1 MNLSEF
7 DCHVLIIGS
16 GMAGTTAAL
25 AALEQKANVILVSE
39 GKLGKGSSTALSGGG
54 FTMET
59 NDFSVE
65 DHCNHTLKA
74 GHEIN
79 DPKLVQ
85 LLCQRVPKLRRWLKD
100 RIRIDFINKKRG
112 YRVSGGGAEL
122 SRNLARAVSNS
133 NARIIDRLMI
143 TELLIQDGKC
153 VGSYGILDDG
163 TQLAITSSAVVMATG
178 GFSSVYKQSNNP
190 TGNVGDGIAL
200 AAKYGAHV
208 KDLEF
213 IQFYP
218 LGLAERQLPSFIL
231 FRPFPPG
238 TKLVNEDGEEILE
251 KELGKSCL
259 NEAIG
264 SNRDL
269 LTRIVHQ
276 ENQRGQAYVDF
287 GRAQFQE
294 INRWRSLKFLRKHH
308 FDFKQR
314 PIKITPIAHY
324 SMGGIGINEGGETN
338 VPRLY
343 AAGEV
348 TGGIHGANRFG
359 GNALT
364 DCLVFGYTAGR
375 NAAKRSELDIDLGPY
390 LVRESCMY
398 TNFSEEGKYSP
409 REIFQRL
416 KSATWEKLGII
427 RSQESLSDF
436 NQYLEILR
444 EKLGHLRIRNPKEI
458 KEAIKLKNALFLAE
472 MVTAFAERRAES
484 RGAHY
489 RSDFPEEVEDW
500 KHSQVCQLKGDRI
513 TFRE

>member
-1 MNLSEF
+1 MNLSKF

-16 GMAGTTAAL
+16 GMAGMTAAL
-25 AALEQKANVILVSE
+25 AALEQTTNVIIMSE

-54 FTMET
+54 FTMEA
-59 NDFSVE
+59 NDFTVE
-65 DHCNHTLKA
+65 DHCNHTLKT

-85 LLCQRVPKLRRWLKD
+85 LLCQRAPKLRRWLKD
-100 RIRIDFINKKRG
+100 RIRIDFINKKGG

-122 SRNLARAVSNS
+122 LTNLAKVVSNS
-133 NARIIDRLMI
+133 NARIIDRLTI
-143 TELLIQDGKC
+143 INLLIQDGVC

-163 TQLAITSSAVVMATG
+163 THVVIASSATVMTTG
-178 GFSSVYKQSNNP
+178 GFSSIYQQSDNP
-190 TGNVGDGIAL
+190 TGNVGDGIIL
-200 AAKYGAHV
+200 AAKCGAYV

-218 LGLAERQLPSFIL
+218 LGLAESQLPNFIL

-238 TKLVNEDGEEILE
+238 TKLVNEDGEDVLE
-251 KELGKSCL
+251 KELGKSDL
-259 NEAIG
+259 NEALG

-269 LTRIVHQ
+269 LTRIVYQ
-276 ENQRGQAYVDF
+276 ENQRGQTYVDF
-287 GRAQFQE
+287 RRAQFQE
-294 INRWRSLKFLRKHH
+294 INQWRSLEFLRKHH
-308 FDFKQR
+308 FDFEQR
-314 PIKITPIAHY
+314 RVKIAPIVHY
-324 SMGGIGINEGGETN
+324 SMGGIKINEGGETN

-348 TGGIHGANRFG
+348 TGGIHGANRLG

-375 NAAKRSELDIDLGPY
+375 NAAKRSGLDINLDPY
-390 LVRESCMY
+390 LGRESFMY

-409 REIFQRL
+409 REVFQRL

-427 RSQESLSDF
+427 RNQESLSDF
-436 NQYLEILR
+436 NQYLEVLR
-444 EKLGHLRIRNPKEI
+444 EKLGHLRMKNPKEL
-458 KEAIKLKNALFLAE
+458 KKAIKLKNALLLAE
-472 MVTAFAERRAES
+472 MIAAFAKRRTES

-489 RSDFPEEVEDW
+489 RSDFPEKVEDW
-500 KHSQVCQLKGDRI
+500 KHSQVCQLKGNGI
-513 TFRE
+513 KFME